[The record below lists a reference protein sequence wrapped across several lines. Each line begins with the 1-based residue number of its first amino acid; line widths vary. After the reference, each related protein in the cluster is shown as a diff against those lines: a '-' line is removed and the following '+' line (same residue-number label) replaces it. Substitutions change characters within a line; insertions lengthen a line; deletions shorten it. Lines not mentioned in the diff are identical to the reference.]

1 MSDGSGLLALVCREA
16 ESSGRFHSVFVRNER
31 LECEA
36 EGSAAP
42 AHYRV
47 VIEAGRPWVSLVMA
61 DRWQSE
67 SIETDLLHSGDTLE
81 ELLEEELAELGE
93 SPAVARGIEYQ
104 HFRSDDKLFTFRT
117 PVPVAGLGAAEAAA
131 RVSRWL
137 LAYEA
142 CFRGLG
148 DMSGAED
155 E

>member
-1 MSDGSGLLALVCREA
+1 MSNGSDQLASVCREA
-16 ESSGRFHSVFVRNER
+16 ASSGRFRSALVRNGV

-36 EGSAAP
+36 DGSAAP
-42 AHYRV
+42 AQYRV
-47 VIEAGRPWVSLVMA
+47 AIDAGRPWVSLVMA

-67 SIETDLLHSGDTLE
+67 SIETDLLHSGDALE

-93 SPAVARGIEYQ
+93 SPEVARAVEYQ
-104 HFRSDDKLFTFRT
+104 HYRSDDKLFTFKT
-117 PVPVAGLGAAEAAA
+117 PVPVSGLGPDEAAA
-131 RVSRWL
+131 RIARWL

-148 DMSGAED
+148 DMSGAGD